1 MTTRIGRRAVL
12 LGPVLALSPT
22 IAEAAQQY
30 SNAQYGF
37 SFAVPEGWELHT
49 PESPRPQHGA
59 LLNRGDRSIAVGA
72 AYDALLLG
80 SAEAAMREFLQE
92 SPLPRGGEISAPR
105 PVALGPLQGERVQS
119 TIGQRFN
126 ADVIAY
132 RAMPQGDTAIIYNLA
147 LRSDLENRGLDVES
161 FDRIMKSFKMLP
173 LGRSE

>member
-1 MTTRIGRRAVL
+1 
-12 LGPVLALSPT
+12 
-22 IAEAAQQY
+22 
-30 SNAQYGF
+30 
-37 SFAVPEGWELHT
+37 
-49 PESPRPQHGA
+49 
-59 LLNRGDRSIAVGA
+59 
-72 AYDALLLG
+72 
-80 SAEAAMREFLQE
+80 
-92 SPLPRGGEISAPR
+92 
-105 PVALGPLQGERVQS
+105 VALGPLQGERVQS